1 MKIKYEFL
9 TGEIVE
15 VEVSND
21 IGEVSIGLG
30 RDIYNNNR
38 RETSRHNSV
47 EYMKARGNQL
57 ADASADIP
65 SIIERQEMNQTLHHA
80 LDKLLPQQ
88 RELILKVFIE
98 GRSKADIGREEGVDE
113 SAIRDRLRRIYR
125 KVKKYL

>member
-21 IGEVSIGLG
+21 FGEVSIGLG
-30 RDIYNNNR
+30 RDIYNNDR
-38 RETSRHNSV
+38 RETSKHNSV
-47 EYMKARGNQL
+47 EDMKARGNQL
-57 ADASADIP
+57 ADANSDIL

-80 LDKLLPQQ
+80 LDNLLPQQ

-98 GRSKADIGREEGVDE
+98 GRSKTDIGREEGVDE

-125 KVKKYL
+125 KLKKYL